1 MQTAQQPCSGN
12 VARARWPARA
22 ACRRA
27 RLAVKRLAGRV
38 ALRCGM
44 VPEEGAGACA
54 MGADC
59 SERCT
64 AARAS
69 RREWSCA
76 WLWWCERRVA
86 GAGGA
91 GRPWGASIG
100 LAPMTQASGRCSCVC
115 VRAGTYAQFSRGVR
129 GEGHEGRR
137 PRVYWRVGVRV
148 ARRAVRCSEGAE
160 PHARRRPFQK
170 KRIGSSRA
178 PTDCRR
184 TTIDSSAVGRR
195 AGGLA
200 GSSRGHV
207 KLSAWASRK
216 RAPRTATPAVEC
228 RELGST
234 RAPRKSDRL
243 PSSGT
248 PSWRFGRELAR
259 AHSKVRARRRDTG
272 ERAAGAHFGCGSCQ
286 EFALSVHTP
295 LQNIN
300 RIQQTTTPAPYSTT
314 SRDSPLLY

>member
-1 MQTAQQPCSGN
+1 MVQTRQGCCAGCMQTAQQPCSGN
-12 VARARWPARA
+12 GERARWPARA

-91 GRPWGASIG
+91 GRPWGASTGQSHMAQLRIG
-100 LAPMTQASGRCSCVC
+100 AARVC
-115 VRAGTYAQFSRGVR
+115 VRAGTYARISRGVR

-148 ARRAVRCSEGAE
+148 ARRAVRLPVRRSLHAE
-160 PHARRRPFQK
+160 VNLFK
-170 KRIGSSRA
+170 
-178 PTDCRR
+178 
-184 TTIDSSAVGRR
+184 
-195 AGGLA
+195 
-200 GSSRGHV
+200 SRGHEV
-207 KLSAWASRK
+207 GQPPFGHRK
-216 RAPRTATPAVEC
+216 PHEPRT
-228 RELGST
+228 RT
-234 RAPRKSDRL
+234 R
-243 PSSGT
+243 
-248 PSWRFGRELAR
+248 
-259 AHSKVRARRRDTG
+259 
-272 ERAAGAHFGCGSCQ
+272 RAARGRRLSCP
-286 EFALSVHTP
+286 SPRTP
-295 LQNIN
+295 RENCAYVPA
-300 RIQQTTTPAPYSTT
+300 RTQTHA
-314 SRDSPLLY
+314 

>member
-1 MQTAQQPCSGN
+1 MQTRREAAGAQCGARGLNVQNWQGCCAVCMQTAQQPCSGN
-12 VARARWPARA
+12 VARARWPSRA

-27 RLAVKRLAGRV
+27 RLAVKSPAGRV

-54 MGADC
+54 NGRRPQ
-59 SERCT
+59 ERCT

-137 PRVYWRVGVRV
+137 PRVYWRVRVR
-148 ARRAVRCSEGAE
+148 G
-160 PHARRRPFQK
+160 ARRR
-170 KRIGSSRA
+170 
-178 PTDCRR
+178 
-184 TTIDSSAVGRR
+184 
-195 AGGLA
+195 GG
-200 GSSRGHV
+200 
-207 KLSAWASRK
+207 
-216 RAPRTATPAVEC
+216 
-228 RELGST
+228 
-234 RAPRKSDRL
+234 
-243 PSSGT
+243 
-248 PSWRFGRELAR
+248 
-259 AHSKVRARRRDTG
+259 ARRQGGVLRLAKRDLKKT
-272 ERAAGAHFGCGSCQ
+272 
-286 EFALSVHTP
+286 SVKFT
-295 LQNIN
+295 LEQ
-300 RIQQTTTPAPYSTT
+300 R
-314 SRDSPLLY
+314 